1 MAVIADTYIKK
12 ETLETILKVLET
24 KGEKGISITISL
36 NDETKH
42 HELKDGR
49 VISNNVW
56 AYVTQSKEDREAK
69 KDRFTVGN
77 GKVRWMNEVGAVL
90 CEKYEDLNQE
100 GHNNNIGTSG
110 HEPEDLPF

>member
-12 ETLETILKVLET
+12 ETLETMLKVLEA

-42 HELKDGR
+42 HELTDGR

-56 AYVTQSKEDREAK
+56 TYVTQSKEDREAK

-77 GKVRWMNEVGAVL
+77 GKVRWMNELGAVL
-90 CEKYEDLNQE
+90 CEKYEDLNKA
-100 GHNNNIGTSG
+100 GSNNDVGTPSN
-110 HEPEDLPF
+110 EPEDLPF